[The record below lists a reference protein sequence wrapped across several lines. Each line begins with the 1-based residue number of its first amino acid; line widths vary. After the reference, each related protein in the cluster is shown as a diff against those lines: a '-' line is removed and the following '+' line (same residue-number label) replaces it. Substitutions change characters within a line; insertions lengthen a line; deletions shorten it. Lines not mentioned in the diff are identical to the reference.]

1 MGEVVANGVRLW
13 FDIVGERDRDPIVF
27 IGGTGMPAY
36 GWDVV
41 GLGPFVDAGYRVV
54 TFDSRGVA
62 RSDGPPGP
70 YSVADMAAD
79 TAGLIEQ
86 LDLGPCRVAG
96 LSLGGFVAE
105 ELCCTRP
112 DLIRAA
118 VLWGSAGRTTAYFRR
133 QSEADLEVARAGG
146 LSPVYALAEELLI
159 SLPFDVLQNDD
170 ATVDA
175 VAELLDDPSLWSGDG
190 RAGQLA
196 ADFTFTLDDRRPARW
211 PSIGCPCL
219 VVTHELDLMFPPRCG
234 REAAAAMPRGEFVEI
249 EGVAHGQVVE
259 AATRVQAAML
269 EFFART

>member
-1 MGEVVANGVRLW
+1 
-13 FDIVGERDRDPIVF
+13 
-27 IGGTGMPAY
+27 
-36 GWDVV
+36 
-41 GLGPFVDAGYRVV
+41 
-54 TFDSRGVA
+54 
-62 RSDGPPGP
+62 
-70 YSVADMAAD
+70 
-79 TAGLIEQ
+79 
-86 LDLGPCRVAG
+86 
-96 LSLGGFVAE
+96 
-105 ELCCTRP
+105 
-112 DLIRAA
+112 
-118 VLWGSAGRTTAYFRR
+118 
-133 QSEADLEVARAGG
+133 
-146 LSPVYALAEELLI
+146 VYALAEELLI

-196 ADFTFTLDDRRPARW
+196 ADFAFTLDDRRPARW